1 LDLGSLG
8 IRLGG
13 KIECTCGQVHEIYTK
28 KVLIDNDGIDRI
40 ATIIDELKLSGNAL
54 VVHDKITKEIAGN
67 KLMQQLRQSGHTVD
81 EYVMLRPTAE
91 EVNNIHRVLRN
102 FGYAVAVGGGSV
114 IDTCKLATYKSG
126 IPFLSV
132 PTALSHDGVVS
143 ATASI
148 TSEDGSKMTITAH
161 PPIAVIFDLKILN
174 SQPRRMLASGCGDM
188 LARATSLKD
197 WELGSKEK
205 GEHYCPTIAKLVLKS
220 FDEAVKFIQAGGKD
234 IASFSWAIFESGI
247 AMAMAGSS
255 RPNSGSEHIISHYID
270 MHSKN
275 PAMHG
280 EQVGIA
286 TILMSLYHSKHN
298 PDWWT
303 EEKYQWYAIRQM
315 LKQMN
320 APTTLEE
327 LGVEVDV
334 LISALNEGYKIRPER
349 YTILH
354 KRPVPR
360 DEAVRLLKS
369 TGLISD

>member
-1 LDLGSLG
+1 LDLGFLG

-13 KIECTCGQVHEIYTK
+13 KIECTCGKVHEIYTK
-28 KVLIDNDGIDRI
+28 KVLIDNDGIDKI
-40 ATIIDELKLSGNAL
+40 ATIIGELKLSGNAL
-54 VVHDKITKEIAGN
+54 VVHDKTTKEIAGN
-67 KLMQQLRQSGHTVD
+67 KLMQQLRQSGYAVD

-91 EVNNIHRVLRN
+91 EVNNVHRVLKN

-114 IDTCKLATYKSG
+114 IDTCKLASYKAG

-148 TSEDGSKMTITAH
+148 ISEDGIKMTITAH

-174 SQPRRMLASGCGDM
+174 SQPRRMLAAGCGDM

-197 WELGSKEK
+197 WELASKEK
-205 GEHYCPTIAKLVLKS
+205 GEHYCPAIAKLVLQS
-220 FDEAVKFIQAGGKD
+220 FDDAVKFIQDGGKD

-270 MHSKN
+270 MHSER

-303 EEKYQWYAIRQM
+303 EEKYQWYTIRQM
-315 LKQMN
+315 LKQMS
-320 APTTLEE
+320 APVTLEE

-334 LISALNEGYKIRPER
+334 VINALNEGYKIRPER

-354 KRPVPR
+354 KRPVPKE
-360 DEAVRLLKS
+360 EAVTLLKS
-369 TGLISD
+369 TGMISV

>member
-1 LDLGSLG
+1 
-8 IRLGG
+8 
-13 KIECTCGQVHEIYTK
+13 
-28 KVLIDNDGIDRI
+28 
-40 ATIIDELKLSGNAL
+40 
-54 VVHDKITKEIAGN
+54 
-67 KLMQQLRQSGHTVD
+67 
-81 EYVMLRPTAE
+81 
-91 EVNNIHRVLRN
+91 
-102 FGYAVAVGGGSV
+102 
-114 IDTCKLATYKSG
+114 
-126 IPFLSV
+126 
-132 PTALSHDGVVS
+132 
-143 ATASI
+143 
-148 TSEDGSKMTITAH
+148 
-161 PPIAVIFDLKILN
+161 
-174 SQPRRMLASGCGDM
+174 
-188 LARATSLKD
+188 
-197 WELGSKEK
+197 
-205 GEHYCPTIAKLVLKS
+205 
-220 FDEAVKFIQAGGKD
+220 
-234 IASFSWAIFESGI
+234 
-247 AMAMAGSS
+247 
-255 RPNSGSEHIISHYID
+255 
-270 MHSKN
+270 
-275 PAMHG
+275 MHG